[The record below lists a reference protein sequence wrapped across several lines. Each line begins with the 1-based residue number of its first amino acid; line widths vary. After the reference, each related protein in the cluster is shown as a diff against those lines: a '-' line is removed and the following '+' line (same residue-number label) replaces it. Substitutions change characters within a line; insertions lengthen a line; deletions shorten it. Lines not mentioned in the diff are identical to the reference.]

1 MRLKTL
7 FQFAYKKEKLETQ
20 TFLLTFY
27 KERLKRCDRPAYT
40 SERRCNSFQG
50 LVIGESERGRQLG
63 MAMLSGRTSQ
73 PTWHTANAQLSTER
87 GAPRRARGVRGSGQG
102 VHVSGGL
109 GLGLGPRFVSRP
121 GPLWLRGGACA
132 QPGRH
137 GTRGGHELIL
147 PRGRSQRGNERTN
160 VRWCS
165 SGRRAQQVCLC
176 VCVPTA
182 VCYSCVALDAGVY

>member
-63 MAMLSGRTSQ
+63 MAMLITAPPNPRGTQ
-73 PTWHTANAQLSTER
+73 PTPSCPQS
-87 GAPRRARGVRGSGQG
+87 GGPRGV
-102 VHVSGGL
+102 
-109 GLGLGPRFVSRP
+109 P
-121 GPLWLRGGACA
+121 GACVV
-132 QPGRH
+132 PGRES
-137 GTRGGHELIL
+137 T
-147 PRGRSQRGNERTN
+147 
-160 VRWCS
+160 
-165 SGRRAQQVCLC
+165 
-176 VCVPTA
+176 
-182 VCYSCVALDAGVY
+182 

>member
-20 TFLLTFY
+20 TFLLIFY

-50 LVIGESERGRQLG
+50 LARVREVGNSAWQCSSPHLPTHV
-63 MAMLSGRTSQ
+63 AHSQ
-73 PTWHTANAQLSTER
+73 RPAVHRA

-147 PRGRSQRGNERTN
+147 PRGSSQRGNERTCGGAAA
-160 VRWCS
+160 VDERS
-165 SGRRAQQVCLC
+165 KC
-176 VCVPTA
+176 VCVCVSTA

>member
-1 MRLKTL
+1 LQL
-7 FQFAYKKEKLETQ
+7 IP
-20 TFLLTFY
+20 
-27 KERLKRCDRPAYT
+27 RPG
-40 SERRCNSFQG
+40 EV
-50 LVIGESERGRQLG
+50 VIGESERGRQLG

>member
-109 GLGLGPRFVSRP
+109 GLGFGSTFCFPAGPPLAAWRRLCPAWPPRP
-121 GPLWLRGGACA
+121 RHARRPRTYPAAGA
-132 QPGRH
+132 QPAW
-137 GTRGGHELIL
+137 
-147 PRGRSQRGNERTN
+147 ERTN
-160 VRWCS
+160 E
-165 SGRRAQQVCLC
+165 RAVVQQR
-176 VCVPTA
+176 
-182 VCYSCVALDAGVY
+182 